1 MTRSRDLS
9 AAGSTRKW
17 RAGSREIL
25 LNHPIVMGILNVTP
39 DSFSDGGNFFSQDS
53 AIAHAEQ
60 MVRDGAD
67 IIDVGG
73 ESTRPGA
80 VPVEAVQ
87 EAHRVVPVIKTLRLR
102 CPEVLISID
111 TTKAD
116 VAYAALD
123 AGADIINDVSALR
136 LDPAMAP
143 LAGKT
148 GAGVVLMHSRGT
160 VADMATY
167 DHARYDDVVREVMTE
182 LNSQML
188 LAEESGVDRKA
199 IVVDPG
205 FGFSK
210 KSEQSIRLLR
220 DLRKFEAFDTPIM
233 VGVSRKRFVREAM
246 LNAVPMPS
254 LDDRDSGTAAVNVMA
269 LERGAMIFRAHNI
282 RATKNALETAWS
294 ILQMH

>member
-1 MTRSRDLS
+1 MTRVRDLP
-9 AAGSTRKW
+9 AAGSARKW
-17 RAGSREIL
+17 RVGSREIVL
-25 LNHPIVMGILNVTP
+25 DHPIVMGILNVTP
-39 DSFSDGGNFFSQDS
+39 DSFSDGGNFFSPDS
-53 AIAHAEQ
+53 AIAHAEK
-60 MVRDGAD
+60 MIADGAD
-67 IIDVGG
+67 ILDVGG

-87 EAHRVVPVIKTLRLR
+87 EADRVVPVIRAVR
-102 CPEVLISID
+102 QRWPEIHISID

-116 VAYAALD
+116 VASAAID
-123 AGADIINDVSALR
+123 AGADIINDVSAMR
-136 LDPAMAP
+136 IDPEMAP
-143 LAGKT
+143 LAGRT

-167 DHARYDDVVREVMTE
+167 DHAHYDDVVREVMSE

-188 LAEESGVDRKA
+188 LAEEAGVDRKS

-210 KSEQSIRLLR
+210 RSEQSVKLLHS
-220 DLRKFEAFDTPIM
+220 LRRFEAFDTPIM

-246 LNAVPMPS
+246 LNSVSMPS

>member
-1 MTRSRDLS
+1 MTRVRDLP

-17 RAGSREIL
+17 RVGSREIVMD
-25 LNHPIVMGILNVTP
+25 HPIVMGILNVTP
-39 DSFSDGGNFFSQDS
+39 DSFSDGGNFFSPDS
-53 AIAHAEQ
+53 AIAHAEK
-60 MVRDGAD
+60 MIADGAD
-67 IIDVGG
+67 ILDVGG

-87 EAHRVVPVIKTLRLR
+87 EADRVVPVITALRQR
-102 CPEVLISID
+102 WPEMHISID

-116 VAYAALD
+116 VAAAALD
-123 AGADIINDVSALR
+123 AGANIINDVSAMR
-136 LDPAMAP
+136 LDPEMAS
-143 LAGKT
+143 LAGRT

-167 DHARYDDVVREVMTE
+167 DHAHYDDVVREVMSE

-188 LAEESGVDRKA
+188 LAEEAGVDRKS

-210 KSEQSIRLLR
+210 RSQHSVQLLHS
-220 DLRKFEAFDTPIM
+220 LRRFEAFDTPIM

-246 LNAVPMPS
+246 LNSVSMPS
-254 LDDRDSGTAAVNVMA
+254 LDDRDSGSAAVNVMA
-269 LERGAMIFRAHNI
+269 LERGAMIFRAHNV
-282 RATKNALETAWS
+282 RATRNALETAWS

>member
-1 MTRSRDLS
+1 VIRARDLP
-9 AAGSTRKW
+9 AAGSARKW
-17 RAGSREIL
+17 RVGSREMVVD
-25 LNHPIVMGILNVTP
+25 HPIVMGILNVTP
-39 DSFSDGGNFFSQDS
+39 DSFSDGGNFFSPDA
-53 AIAHAEQ
+53 AITHVEQ
-60 MVRDGAD
+60 MIADGAD

-80 VPVEAVQ
+80 VPVNAAQ
-87 EAHRVVPVIKTLRLR
+87 EADRVVPVIRAIR
-102 CPEVLISID
+102 QRRPDVFISVD
-111 TTKAD
+111 TTKAG
-116 VAYAALD
+116 VAAAAID

-136 LDPAMAP
+136 LDPEMAP
-143 LAGKT
+143 LAGRT

-167 DHARYDDVVREVMTE
+167 EHARYDDVVREVMSE

-188 LAEESGVDRKA
+188 LAEEAGVDRKS

-210 KSEQSIRLLR
+210 KSEHSVQLLHA
-220 DLRKFEAFDTPIM
+220 LRRFEAFDTPVM

-246 LNAVPMPS
+246 LDSVSTPS
-254 LDDRDSGTAAVNVMA
+254 LDDQDSGTAAVNVIA
-269 LERGAMIFRAHNI
+269 LERGAMIFRAHNV
-282 RATKNALETAWS
+282 RATKTALETAWS

>member
-1 MTRSRDLS
+1 MIRTRDLP
-9 AAGSTRKW
+9 AAGTGRIW
-17 RAGSREIL
+17 RVGSREIVVD
-25 LNHPIVMGILNVTP
+25 HPIVMGILNVTP
-39 DSFSDGGNFFSQDS
+39 DSFSDGGNFFSPDS
-53 AIAHAEQ
+53 AVAHAEQ
-60 MVRDGAD
+60 MISDGAG
-67 IIDVGG
+67 IIDIGG

-80 VPVEAVQ
+80 VPIEAVQ
-87 EAHRVVPVIKTLRLR
+87 ESDRVLPVIRAVR
-102 CPEVLISID
+102 QRWPEVLISID

-116 VAYAALD
+116 VASAALD

-136 LDPAMAP
+136 IDPEMAP
-143 LAGKT
+143 LAGRT
-148 GAGVVLMHSRGT
+148 GAGLVLMHSRGT

-167 DHARYDDVVREVMTE
+167 DHALYDDVVREVMAE

-188 LAEESGVDRKA
+188 LAEEAGVERKS

-210 KSEQSIRLLR
+210 TSEHSVRVLR
-220 DLRKFEAFDTPIM
+220 DLQRFEAFDTPIM

-246 LNAVPMPS
+246 LNSVSMPS
-254 LDDRDSGTAAVNVMA
+254 LDDRDAGTAAVNVMA
-269 LERGAMIFRAHNI
+269 LERGAMIFRAHNV